1 LAFHKTCN
9 IYCCRFLQPLC
20 LKQFLE
26 YYNPEEETIT
36 KQQAYL
42 LALALISLN
51 LLRVLYFHQFNLE
64 FSSLG
69 MKVRVACSSLMYR
82 KYLTLKKGTCQKFT
96 LGQMV
101 NLLSNDVD
109 RFLDVFPFLHYI
121 WIGLLKLVVGIYY
134 FNVILGNTV
143 TIGFL
148 IFFLFF
154 ILQGLSFSVVRPN
167 KHNICFSLF
176 GAARRASQIT
186 NC

>member
-1 LAFHKTCN
+1 
-9 IYCCRFLQPLC
+9 LQPLC

-26 YYNPEEETIT
+26 YYDPQQNNIT
-36 KQQAYL
+36 KRQAWL
-42 LALALISLN
+42 LASGIISLN
-51 LLRVLYFHQFNLE
+51 LLRVLYFHQFYLE
-64 FSSLG
+64 FASLG

-82 KYLTLKKGTCQKFT
+82 KYLKLKREACQKYT

-109 RFLDVFPFLHYI
+109 RFQEVFMYLHII
-121 WIGLLKLVVGIYY
+121 WIGLLKLIVGMYY
-134 FNVILGNTV
+134 FNVILGKIV

-154 ILQGLSFSVVRPN
+154 ILQGLSSSMVWPKQNV
-167 KHNICFSLF
+167 CFSLF
-176 GAARRASQIT
+176 GATRRTLQIT